1 MAKPVMVV
9 TTGDPVPR
17 VLEERG
23 DFARLIEEAIG
34 TAWDGRVDAFD
45 ARHLPGP
52 DPHSAAAYV
61 ITGSA
66 AHVQDREPWVVRT
79 EAWLRDVVA
88 AGVPTLG
95 ICFGHQLLAQALG
108 GEVQRNPRGR
118 EIGTVEIERLGD
130 DPLFEGL
137 PPRFGANA
145 THLDSVL
152 RLPPGTVVLARSSLE
167 HHQALRFAP
176 ACYGVQF
183 HPEIDGQVMQRY
195 LEARREVL
203 EAEAI
208 DADALMAT
216 VGDAPE
222 GRRVI
227 ENFLRHVV
235 AHAPAQAR
243 AERGVQS
250 PGPERTR
257 DRPA

>member
-17 VLEERG
+17 VIEERG
-23 DFARLIEEAIG
+23 SFARLIEEAIG
-34 TAWDGRVDAFD
+34 PTWNGGFEAFD
-45 ARHLPGP
+45 ARERPGP
-52 DPHSAAAYV
+52 DPRAAAAYV

-118 EIGTVEIERLGD
+118 EIGTVEIERLAE
-130 DPLFEGL
+130 DPIFDGL
-137 PPRFGANA
+137 EPRFPANA

-167 HHQALRFAP
+167 HHQALRFGP

-183 HPEIDGQVMQRY
+183 HPEIDAQVMQRY
-195 LEARREVL
+195 LDARRDVL
-203 EAEAI
+203 RGESI
-208 DADALMAT
+208 DADALIAS

-227 ENFLRHVV
+227 ENFFRHVV
-235 AHAPAQAR
+235 GEPAARERVTRDAPAA
-243 AERGVQS
+243 
-250 PGPERTR
+250 
-257 DRPA
+257 

>member
-23 DFARLIEEAIG
+23 DFARLIEEAIRPV
-34 TAWDGRVDAFD
+34 WDGRIEAFD
-45 ARHLPGP
+45 ARQLTGP
-52 DPHSAAAYV
+52 APEAAAAYV

-118 EIGTVEIERLGD
+118 EIGTVEIERLAD
-130 DPLFEGL
+130 DPIFDGTEA
-137 PPRFGANA
+137 RFGANA

-183 HPEIDGQVMQRY
+183 HPEIDGQVMQHY
-195 LEARREVL
+195 LEARRQVL
-203 EAEAI
+203 EAEGI
-208 DADALMAT
+208 DANALMAS
-216 VGDAPE
+216 VGDAPD

-227 ENFLRHVV
+227 ENFIRHQVV
-235 AHAPAQAR
+235 QAQGRAR
-243 AERGVQS
+243 PERG
-250 PGPERTR
+250 PGAEAAR
-257 DRPA
+257 DGSA